1 MIALVG
7 LAMAADATAPHE
19 HRGIVSAYSGAPPA
33 VSLTATD
40 IATLE
45 GGDLVQKQIRVDT
58 GGRGVA
64 VMHVE
69 APPATIWKTIQNYS
83 AYPEWVDGLDN
94 TRIYKSQGDHVYVEF
109 SLSKMGIGIDYFID
123 HTVQTDAGWVTW
135 TLDYDRQ
142 SDLDDSVGYWRVTQ
156 LSDSPVVSRVE
167 YSVDLRVKGW
177 VPGFIET
184 LLMDKGLV
192 MATSWVKTQ
201 AEAATSP

>member
-1 MIALVG
+1 MFALVP
-7 LAMAADATAPHE
+7 LVFAADANEPHE
-19 HRGIVSAYSGAPPA
+19 HRGVVSAYSGAPPA

-40 IATLE
+40 VATLE
-45 GGDLVQKQIRVDT
+45 AGQLVQKQIVADS

-64 VMHVE
+64 VMHVN
-69 APPATIWKTIQNYS
+69 APPATIWKTIQNYG
-83 AYPEWVDGLDN
+83 AYPEWVDGLDG
-94 TRIYKSQGDHVYVEF
+94 TRIYKRQGDRVFVEF
-109 SLSKMGIGIDYFID
+109 NLSKMGMGVDYFIEHSV
-123 HTVQTDAGWVTW
+123 HTDEGWVTW

-156 LSDSPVVSRVE
+156 LSESPIVSRVE

-177 VPGFIET
+177 VPGFIED

-201 AEAATSP
+201 AEAAYNP

>member
-1 MIALVG
+1 MIALLG
-7 LAMAADATAPHE
+7 LAIAADANAPHE

-33 VSLTATD
+33 VSLTAAD
-40 IATLE
+40 VATLE
-45 GGDLVQKQIRVDT
+45 RGDLVQKQIRVDS

-69 APPATIWKTIQNYS
+69 APPTTIWKTIQNYG

-94 TRIYKSQGDHVYVEF
+94 TSIYASQGDHVYVAF

-123 HTVQTDAGWVTW
+123 HTVKTEEGWVTW

-156 LSDSPVVSRVE
+156 LSDNPAVSRVE

-201 AEAATSP
+201 AEAAYSP